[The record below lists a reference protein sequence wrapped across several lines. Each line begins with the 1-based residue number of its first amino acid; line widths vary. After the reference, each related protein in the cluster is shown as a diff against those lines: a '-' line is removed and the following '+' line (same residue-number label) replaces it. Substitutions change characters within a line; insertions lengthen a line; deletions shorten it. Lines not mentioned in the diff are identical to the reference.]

1 MRKMPQ
7 RYPSTMTNNYQRLLL
22 FCSIC
27 FFLCAKTQAQTDGV
41 LSSLQKQFNDYQQQA
56 AQEKLYLHLD
66 KDFFTAGEIIW
77 FKAYA
82 VDAASNKPTHLSK
95 VAYVEVLDADKK
107 PSLQAKIKL
116 VDGSGSGSFQLPAS
130 VHSGSYHI
138 RAYTSW
144 MKNFSADLYFHQNI
158 TIVNTLK
165 SLNRNPGKDTDKY
178 EIRFFPEGG
187 NLVNGIESKV
197 GFRVVDKYGKGMD
210 CNGIVADQN
219 GNNISSFKSLK
230 FGIGSFIFTPMAANN
245 YTAVVT
251 IAGQTFKQ
259 PLPTAYTQGV
269 VMHVQEAGS
278 QVNIQIASSASTTN
292 IYLLVTTGNGANMAF
307 AKQLSN
313 GKASFAVDKTQL
325 ADGIT
330 HFTVFNS
337 DAQPVCERLYFT
349 KPSRQL
355 VIDAATGMD
364 GYAGRQK
371 VTVDIATKDEKSL
384 PVPADM
390 SMSVYR
396 LDSLQQQSETS
407 IASYLLLNADL
418 RGTIE
423 QPDYYLANNDAVN
436 NEALD
441 NLMLTHGWSRYNWD
455 DIKQG
460 KTVAFDY
467 LPEYEGHIVT
477 ARITNK
483 KTGQP
488 AENITAYLTAPG
500 KNFKFAVAKSK
511 SNGIVQ
517 FNVVDFVG
525 GDAII
530 LQTNQ
535 LQDSIYRIDIVN
547 PFSEKFSVAPLTERR
562 IAEENQGLL
571 VSHSI
576 NTQVQNAYYN
586 EKYRQF
592 FAPDVDTLPFY
603 GHPTATYV
611 LDDYTRFNTMEEVLR
626 EYVPEVAVR
635 RHRDDYLLKVVDDS
649 HNLYFEDNPL
659 VLADGVPFFNMD
671 TVINFNPLKIKKM
684 DVVAKKY
691 YLGANIFYGIV
702 NYTTY
707 NGDLDGIQLDPAS
720 LVLEY
725 QGMQLQREF
734 YAPKYDTPKQLS
746 SRLPDFR
753 DVLLWAP
760 DVKTDERTGKTQA
773 SFYTSD
779 VAGTY
784 AIVLQGITPLG
795 KVGTKTV
802 YVMVK

>member
-1 MRKMPQ
+1 MC
-7 RYPSTMTNNYQRLLL
+7 TT
-22 FCSIC
+22 I
-27 FFLCAKTQAQTDGV
+27 QAQTDGV
-41 LSSLQKQFNDYQQQA
+41 INSLQKQFNSYQQQA
-56 AQEKLYLHLD
+56 AQEKLYLHVD

-82 VDAASNKPTHLSK
+82 VNAATNEPTDLSK
-95 VAYVEVLDADKK
+95 VAYVELLDADKK
-107 PSLQAKIKL
+107 PALQAKIKL
-116 VDGSGSGSFQLPAS
+116 TAGSGSGSFQLPAS
-130 VHSGSYHI
+130 AHSGSYHL

-165 SLNRNPGKDTDKY
+165 SLNQNPGKDTSQY

-187 NLVNGIESKV
+187 NLVNGLESRV

-219 GNNISSFKSLK
+219 GNTVSSFKSLK
-230 FGIGSFIFTPMAANN
+230 FGIGSFSFTPMAANN
-245 YTAVVT
+245 YTAVVN

-259 PLPTAYTQGV
+259 PLPTVYSQGV
-269 VMHVQEAGS
+269 VMHIQDAGS
-278 QVNIQIASSASTTN
+278 QVNVQVTSSTSTTN
-292 IYLLVTTGNGANMAF
+292 IYLLLTAGTGSNLAF
-307 AKQLSN
+307 AKQLDN
-313 GKASFAVDKTQL
+313 GKGSFVVDKTQL

-337 DAQPVCERLYFT
+337 DAHPICERLYFSRPT
-349 KPSRQL
+349 KQL
-355 VIDAATGMD
+355 AIDATTGP
-364 GYAGRQK
+364 AEFVERQK
-371 VTVDIATKDEKSL
+371 ITVDIATKDEKGL
-384 PVPADM
+384 PLPADM
-390 SMSVYR
+390 SMGVYR
-396 LDSLQQQSETS
+396 LDSLQQHSEAS
-407 IASYLLLNADL
+407 IAAYLLLNADL

-423 QPDYYLANNDAVN
+423 QPDYYLANSDAIA

-441 NLMLTHGWSRYNWD
+441 NLMLTHGWSRYTWD
-455 DIKQG
+455 DIEQG
-460 KTVAFDY
+460 KAAAFEY

-488 AENITAYLTAPG
+488 AENITAYLSAPG

-517 FNVVDFVG
+517 FNVIDFVG

-547 PFSEKFSVAPLTERR
+547 PFSEKFCSTPITQRR
-562 IAEENQGLL
+562 IAEESQGLL
-571 VSHSI
+571 ISHSI

-603 GHPTATYV
+603 GHPSATYL

-635 RHRDDYLLKVVDDS
+635 RRRDDYLLKVVDDP

-671 TVINFNPLKIKKM
+671 TVINFNTLKIKRM

-734 YAPKYDTPKQLS
+734 YAPKYDTPKQLNN
-746 SRLPDFR
+746 RLPDFR

-760 DVKTDERTGKTQA
+760 NIKTDELTGKAQV

-779 VAGTY
+779 VTGKY
-784 AIVLQGITPLG
+784 AIVLQGITPAG
-795 KVGTKTV
+795 RAGTKTI
-802 YVMVK
+802 YVNVK

>member
-1 MRKMPQ
+1 MIRMPQ
-7 RYPSTMTNNYQRLLL
+7 RYPSTMSHAYTRCML
-22 FCSIC
+22 FCSI
-27 FFLCAKTQAQTDGV
+27 FLFMCTTIQAQTDGV
-41 LSSLQKQFNDYQQQA
+41 INSLQQQFNNYQQQA
-56 AQEKLYLHLD
+56 PQEKLYLHVD

-82 VDAASNKPTHLSK
+82 VNAATNKPTDLSK
-95 VAYVEVLDADKK
+95 VAYVELLDADKK
-107 PSLQAKIKL
+107 PALQAKIKL
-116 VDGSGSGSFQLPAS
+116 TAGSGSGSFQLPAS
-130 VHSGSYHI
+130 AHSGSYHL

-144 MKNFSADLYFHQNI
+144 MKNFSADLYFHQNL

-165 SLNRNPGKDTDKY
+165 SLNRNPGKDTSQY

-187 NLVNGIESKV
+187 NLVNGLESKV

-219 GNNISSFKSLK
+219 GNSVSSFKSLK
-230 FGIGSFIFTPMAANN
+230 FGIGSFSFTPMAAEN

-259 PLPTAYTQGV
+259 ALPTVYGQGV
-269 VMHVQEAGS
+269 VMHIQDAGN
-278 QVNIQIASSASTTN
+278 QVNVQVTSSTSTAN
-292 IYLLVTTGNGANMAF
+292 IYLLVTAGTGANLAF
-307 AKQLSN
+307 AKQLTN

-330 HFTVFNS
+330 HFTIFNS
-337 DAQPVCERLYFT
+337 EAKPICERLYFSRPT
-349 KPSRQL
+349 KQL
-355 VIDAATGMD
+355 AIDASTGQ
-364 GYAGRQK
+364 AEFAERQK
-371 VTVDIATKDEKSL
+371 ITVDIATKDEKSL
-384 PVPADM
+384 PLQADM

-396 LDSLQQQSETS
+396 LDSLQQQVE
-407 IASYLLLNADL
+407 AGMAAYLLLNADL

-423 QPDYYLANNDAVN
+423 QPDYYLANSDAIA

-441 NLMLTHGWSRYNWD
+441 NLMLTHGWSRYTWD
-455 DIKQG
+455 DIQQG
-460 KTVAFDY
+460 KAAAFEY

-483 KTGQP
+483 ITGQP

-517 FNVVDFVG
+517 FNVIDFVG

-547 PFSEKFSVAPLTERR
+547 PFSEKFSSKPITAPR
-562 IAEENQGLL
+562 IAEERQGLL
-571 VSHSI
+571 LSHSI

-592 FAPDVDTLPFY
+592 FAPGVDTLPFY
-603 GHPTATYV
+603 GHPSATYF

-635 RHRDDYLLKVVDDS
+635 RHRDDYLLKVVDDP
-649 HNLYFEDNPL
+649 HNVYFDDNPL

-671 TVINFNPLKIKKM
+671 TVINFNPLKIKRM

-734 YAPKYDTPKQLS
+734 YAPKYDTPKQLN

-760 DVKTDERTGKTQA
+760 DIETDEVTGKAQV

-784 AIVLQGITPLG
+784 AIVLQGITRAG
-795 KVGTKTV
+795 RVGTKTI
-802 YVMVK
+802 YVNVK